1 MLKLQ
6 KLANNL
12 AEDIKAGNFLAIVV
26 KSGIFECVGV
36 SIHEINQRH
45 WQDFNVIV
53 KDSFVLKNRVANK
66 YVDVPHA
73 RTDNWL
79 IIKQLR

>member
-1 MLKLQ
+1 
-6 KLANNL
+6 
-12 AEDIKAGNFLAIVV
+12 
-26 KSGIFECVGV
+26 VGV

-53 KDSFVLKNRVANK
+53 KDPFVLKNRVANK